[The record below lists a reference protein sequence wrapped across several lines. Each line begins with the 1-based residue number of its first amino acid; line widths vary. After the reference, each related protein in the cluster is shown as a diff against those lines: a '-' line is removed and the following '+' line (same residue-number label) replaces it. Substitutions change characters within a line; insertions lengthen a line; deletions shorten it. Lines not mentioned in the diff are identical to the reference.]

1 MFMGYFN
8 RSTVSKNK
16 SMSKLLIS
24 VLLAC
29 LLVAFT
35 GLSLY
40 GCKSASS
47 NESSLLDGMVVC
59 STELAIN
66 ATTTVS
72 NIFEPNSVSN

>member
-8 RSTVSKNK
+8 QSTVSKNK

-47 NESSLLDGMVVC
+47 NEISLRDEMVSC
-59 STELAIN
+59 SFELVSN
-66 ATTTVS
+66 ATMSIADGVKQ
-72 NIFEPNSVSN
+72 NS

>member
-47 NESSLLDGMVVC
+47 NETSLRDEMVSC
-59 STELAIN
+59 SLELVSN
-66 ATTTVS
+66 ATMSIANDVKQ
-72 NIFEPNSVSN
+72 NS

>member
-40 GCKSASS
+40 GCNSASS
-47 NESSLLDGMVVC
+47 NETSLRDKMVSC
-59 STELAIN
+59 SLELVSN
-66 ATTTVS
+66 ATMSIADGVKQ
-72 NIFEPNSVSN
+72 NS

>member
-35 GLSLY
+35 GLSLC

-47 NESSLLDGMVVC
+47 NETSLRDEMVSC
-59 STELAIN
+59 SLELVNN
-66 ATTTVS
+66 ATMSIADDVKQ
-72 NIFEPNSVSN
+72 NS